1 MNGRQERRRRR
12 RGRDRVVVVVN
23 EWLWGMLVCFTFFSK
38 VVYRSA
44 FLICFEVACSVV
56 VVSKHVSLLLL

>member
-1 MNGRQERRRRR
+1 MAVR
-12 RGRDRVVVVVN
+12 RGEKVQEKRAVVVVGK
-23 EWLWGMLVCFTFFSK
+23 WWWGMLFFTFFPE

-56 VVSKHVSLLLL
+56 AVSKHVSLLIILL